1 MSTSATP
8 SSKAPK
14 VTTDAKLARLFGLE
28 GEGWLRHANPIS
40 VWTRF
45 AVLPMLALSIWSRA
59 WIGWWS
65 LVPIALSLVFMI
77 INPVLFPKPRSTK
90 NWASKGVF
98 GERIW
103 ADRTKVELP
112 EQYRSSRA
120 ANVTYLFQLAGL
132 VVLAYG
138 LVRLDLISVVAGLLL
153 VQCAKAWFIDRM
165 VLLFE
170 DMKTRSSEYAGW
182 EY

>member
-1 MSTSATP
+1 MA
-8 SSKAPK
+8 K
-14 VTTDAKLARLFGLE
+14 VTADTKLARLFGLQ
-28 GEGWLRHANPIS
+28 GEGWLRHANPVS

-45 AVLPMLALSIWSRA
+45 AVLPMLALLIWSRD

-65 LVPIALSLVFMI
+65 LIPIALSLIFMMV
-77 INPVLFPKPRSTK
+77 NPLLFPKPRSTR

-98 GERIW
+98 GEHIW

-112 EQYRSSRA
+112 EQFRSPRV
-120 ANVTYLFQLAGL
+120 ANVTYLFQVVGM

-138 LVRLDLISVVAGLLL
+138 LVRLDLVAVVAGLVS

-170 DMKTRSSEYAGW
+170 DMRTRHSEYAGW

>member
-1 MSTSATP
+1 M
-8 SSKAPK
+8 
-14 VTTDAKLARLFGLE
+14 
-28 GEGWLRHANPIS
+28 
-40 VWTRF
+40 
-45 AVLPMLALSIWSRA
+45 
-59 WIGWWS
+59 
-65 LVPIALSLVFMI
+65 
-77 INPVLFPKPRSTK
+77 LFPKPRSTK

-120 ANVTYLFQLAGL
+120 ANVTYLFQLAGM

-138 LVRLDLISVVAGLLL
+138 LFRLDLISVVAGLLI
-153 VQCAKAWFIDRM
+153 VQCANAWFIDRL

-170 DMKTRSSEYAGW
+170 DMKTRQAEYAGW